1 MKDTAT
7 SHRLVCGRETAYL
20 ISICSTTFKSKRIT
34 TWGLLSGVTMST
46 PELQDRLIKTPLD
59 LAGLILLADIDAVA
73 RKLAYTGDTHPEDLL
88 VLCPGLHRQQ
98 DAPALSKG
106 EYPACAAL
114 TTGYV
119 FRVENEATTLFLQ
132 RMSKTGHLT
141 TMRVT
146 SASDEVPDGCRW
158 NAYSFAFSLTVW
170 AFTGFCLFGD
180 YWAAAV
186 LGTLI
191 VIRVVNMV
199 VIDRRLSGGWHG
211 QTEPGVP
218 GDLLILLSQDRWVR
232 MTGLV
237 DDLKAVTS
245 GRWLRDPTPLET
257 AFTSSATLL
266 VYLAAIFLIC
276 ASEQGKKIVLMLTVV
291 SAGIVIFANANMKE
305 LRMNDKLLR
314 VEGPPKA
321 YGRRL
326 DLTNELIQETGRRDW
341 ALRLGMVQPEKGE
354 EGSVMM

>member
-1 MKDTAT
+1 RATAPGLIR
-7 SHRLVCGRETAYL
+7 SLVSRSLVSAP
-20 ISICSTTFKSKRIT
+20 SNDQQHSA
-34 TWGLLSGVTMST
+34 VTMYTSAL
-46 PELQDRLIKTPLD
+46 PGRLIKTPLD
-59 LAGLILLADIDAVA
+59 LAGLIILADIDAVA
-73 RKLAYTGDTHPEDLL
+73 RRTAYTGDTHPRDLL

-98 DAPALSKG
+98 EAPALSKG

-141 TMRVT
+141 TMKVT
-146 SASDEVPDGCRW
+146 GASDKAPNGCRW
-158 NAYSFAFSLTVW
+158 SAYSFAFSLTVW
-170 AFTGFCLFGD
+170 SFTGFCLFGD

-191 VIRVVNMV
+191 VVRVVNMV

-211 QTEPGVP
+211 QTEPGVH

-232 MTGLV
+232 MIGLV

-245 GRWLRDPTPLET
+245 GRWLRDPTPWET
-257 AFTSSATLL
+257 ALTSSATLL
-266 VYLAAIFLIC
+266 VYLAAIFLVC
-276 ASEQGKKIVLMLTVV
+276 AETTGKACVLILMVV
-291 SAGIVIFANANMKE
+291 SAGIVVTANANMKE
-305 LRMNDKLLR
+305 LRMNDELVR
-314 VEGPPKA
+314 VDGPPKA

-326 DLTNELIQETGRRDW
+326 DLANELIQETGRREW

-354 EGSVMM
+354 EGPVMM